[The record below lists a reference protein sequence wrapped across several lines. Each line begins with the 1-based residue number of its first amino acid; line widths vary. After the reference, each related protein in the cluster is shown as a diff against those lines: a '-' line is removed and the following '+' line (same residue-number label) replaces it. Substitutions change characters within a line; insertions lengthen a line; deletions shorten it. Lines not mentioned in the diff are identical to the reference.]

1 MKIISLCPSNTELC
15 VYLGVENQL
24 IALDDY
30 SDWPESVQHLPRLG
44 PDLSINIDLVEKLQP
59 DLVLASLSVPGM
71 EKNIKDLQDRGIPH
85 LTFNPQSL
93 DDIAKDLL
101 TLGDA
106 LGMEKR
112 ASEAVRTYRSRLQQF
127 EDTAKRIEHKAAL
140 YWEWWPNPLFSPGGV
155 NWLTEISRLAGGY
168 NIFETVDLAS
178 IQVPF
183 EDVRKLDPA
192 YILLAWVGVPTSR
205 IKPELVKKRPGWKE
219 MKAVQQDQVLILE
232 EPLYCR
238 PSPRLLDGL
247 EKLALILHPLHY
259 QYLTDKPLESHPK
272 QV

>member
-1 MKIISLCPSNTELC
+1 MMKIISLCPSNTELC
-15 VYLGVENQL
+15 VYLGVEDQL

-30 SDWPESVQHLPRLG
+30 SDWPDSVQHLPRLG
-44 PDLSINIDLVEKLQP
+44 PDLSINIDLVEKLKP

-71 EKNIKDLQDRGIPH
+71 EKNLIALQDRGIPH

-106 LGMEKR
+106 LGMETR
-112 ASEAVRTYRSRLQQF
+112 AAAVVHAYRSRIKQYD
-127 EDTAKRIEHKAAL
+127 ETAKRIEQKTPL

-168 NIFETVDLAS
+168 NIFETIDAAS
-178 IQVPF
+178 IQVLPD
-183 EDVRKLDPA
+183 DVRKHNPA
-192 YILLAWVGVPTSR
+192 FILLAWVGVPTSK
-205 IKPELVKKRPGWKE
+205 IKPELVKKRPGWTD
-219 MKAVQQDQVLILE
+219 MIAVQQDQLLILE

-247 EKLALILHPLHY
+247 EKLALLLHPEHF
-259 QYLTDKPLESHPK
+259 QHLTDK
-272 QV
+272 